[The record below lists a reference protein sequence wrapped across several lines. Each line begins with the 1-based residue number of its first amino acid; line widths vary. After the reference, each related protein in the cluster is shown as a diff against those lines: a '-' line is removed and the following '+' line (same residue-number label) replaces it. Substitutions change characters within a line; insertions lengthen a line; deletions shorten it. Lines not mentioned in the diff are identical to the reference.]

1 MAIRAGKQQ
10 KLRKADKMSHELL
23 KQVAEITNK
32 KTTKLSATEVLELQ
46 ICASV
51 LDFIDDVGSVE
62 ELRAKVNSF
71 LKGKK

>member
-1 MAIRAGKQQ
+1 MAQRTSKQQ
-10 KLRKADKMSHELL
+10 KPRKADKMSHELL

>member
-1 MAIRAGKQQ
+1 MNN
-10 KLRKADKMSHELL
+10 ELL
-23 KQVAEITNK
+23 KQVAETTNK
-32 KTTKLSATEVLELQ
+32 KTTKLSAIEVLELQ

-62 ELRAKVNSF
+62 ELRKKVNNF

>member
-1 MAIRAGKQQ
+1 
-10 KLRKADKMSHELL
+10 MSHELL

>member
-1 MAIRAGKQQ
+1 
-10 KLRKADKMSHELL
+10 MSHELL

-71 LKGKK
+71 